1 MRFGGKRALVTASS
15 SGIGLG
21 VAERFAQEGADV
33 FLSGIEEDLL
43 ERVAGEIEAEHGTS
57 VYWRVADFTH
67 PGACEALGEAAVDAM
82 GGVDILFSNT
92 GGPKPGKFL
101 DTSLADWD
109 RAYRLILESAVGL
122 TRAVLPAMMEQRS
135 GRLIYSTSN
144 GVMHPL
150 PQLHLSNVL
159 RSGVVALAHSLV
171 NEIGPYGI
179 TAHVVAP
186 GSIQTERQQQN
197 FVYRAEANGKSPGE
211 VKAMELSQIA
221 VDRFGTVEDVAAL
234 VAFLASDEAGYLTG
248 SITNVDGGMVFMP
261 LL

>member
-1 MRFGGKRALVTASS
+1 MRFAGKRALVTASS
-15 SGIGLG
+15 SGIGRG
-21 VAERFAQEGADV
+21 VAERVAREGAEV

-43 ERVAGEIEAEHGTS
+43 ESVAGEIKAEHGAS
-57 VYWRVADFTH
+57 VYWKVADFAQ
-67 PGACEALGEAAVDAM
+67 PGGGEALGEAAVKTM

-101 DTSLADWD
+101 ETSLADWEN
-109 RAYRLILESAVGL
+109 AYRLILESAVGL
-122 TRAVLPAMMEQRS
+122 TRAVLPGMMDQRF

-144 GVMHPL
+144 GVLHPL
-150 PQLHLSNVL
+150 PQLHLSNAL
-159 RSGVVALAHSLV
+159 RSGVVALAHSLI

-197 FVYRAEANGKSPGE
+197 FVFRARAAGQTPEE
-211 VKAMELSQIA
+211 VKANELRQIP
-221 VDRFGTVEDVAAL
+221 VGRFGTVEDIATL

-248 SITNVDGGMVFMP
+248 SATNVDGGMVFMP